1 MPAKKL
7 PDIDED
13 RIKALQTIIDQ
24 DELIGEENAILSMA
38 ELHDYRNLLLSFE
51 GTCFCFKQALD
62 NETKADK
69 NYVELF
75 KTAQLYI
82 SHFIQVLNM
91 AIIRN
96 EIKVETLA
104 CYGLEDSNE
113 FSLPDLSSEDAVLEW
128 GERLI
133 KGENE
138 RTSRGG
144 VPIYN
149 PAISKVKV
157 HYDLFRDLLHSL
169 KIYRQNT
176 IRNQENLTEVRDKI
190 DRIIWDTWTK
200 LEFKYW
206 GLAPEQRNRKFRDY
220 GIKFY
225 EYVEGDQLN
234 VFG

>member
-7 PDIDED
+7 PTTDEE
-13 RIKALQTIIDQ
+13 RIRALQIIIDQ
-24 DELIGEENAILSMA
+24 DELIGTENAILSIS
-38 ELHDYRNLLLSFE
+38 ELYENRNFLLTFE
-51 GTCFCFKQALD
+51 GTCFCFKQAMED
-62 NETKADK
+62 ESKAGK
-69 NYVELF
+69 AYVELF

-82 SHFIQVLNM
+82 SHFIQVLNL

-96 EIKVETLA
+96 EIKIENLSY
-104 CYGLEDSNE
+104 YGLENSNE
-113 FSLPDLSSEDAVLEW
+113 FTVPDLSSEEAVLQW
-128 GERLI
+128 GNCLI
-133 KGENE
+133 EGEAA

-144 VPIYN
+144 SPIYN

-157 HYDLFRDLLHSL
+157 HYDLFKDSLYSL

-176 IRNQENLTEVRDKI
+176 LRNQESLADMRDRI

-206 GLAPEQRNRKFRDY
+206 GLPPEERKRKFNDY
-220 GIKFY
+220 GINFHHQAG
-225 EYVEGDQLN
+225 EQLN